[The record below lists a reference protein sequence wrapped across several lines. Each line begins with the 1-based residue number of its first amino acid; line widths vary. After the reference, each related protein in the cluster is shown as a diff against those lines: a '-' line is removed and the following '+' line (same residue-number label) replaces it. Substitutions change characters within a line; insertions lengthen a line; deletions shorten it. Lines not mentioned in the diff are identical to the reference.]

1 MKKNRLWTDK
11 LKYFL
16 LGVLTITGVVCLAGM
31 SNSSAPSSPH
41 YGRFQISAWGTA
53 FGDFSGGYGAFIVD
67 TATGETKT
75 AYMYIYGKSNDKN
88 KSISKDNLGKPF
100 YEIK

>member
-1 MKKNRLWTDK
+1 MTKNKLWTDK
-11 LKYFL
+11 LKFFL
-16 LGVLTITGVVCLAGM
+16 LGVLTITSIILLTGM
-31 SNSSAPSSPH
+31 SNSSNPAPH

-75 AYMYIYGKSNDKN
+75 AYMYIYGKSDDKA
-88 KSISKDNLGKPF
+88 KSISEDNLGKPF